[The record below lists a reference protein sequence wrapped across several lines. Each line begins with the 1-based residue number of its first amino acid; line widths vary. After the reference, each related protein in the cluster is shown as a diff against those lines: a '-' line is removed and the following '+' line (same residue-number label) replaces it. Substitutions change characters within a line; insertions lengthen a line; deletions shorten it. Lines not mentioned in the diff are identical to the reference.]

1 MKFSKPVRNTL
12 LIIILSFFFHLFSI
26 KPVVGQTI
34 IPERMLILSDDMALS
49 SETSIDILTTNF
61 SVDENSAVG
70 EIVDTVETSATDTV
84 LFEILDLVGYF
95 DVHDTSGIITI
106 TRTPDHEEFEM
117 IDFRVRAAL
126 ADGVHIADT
135 ALISVYINDLNEP
148 PVVDSATFEVSEKSP
163 KLSLVGEIQATDP
176 DSGDVLQFSL
186 LENPNN
192 IFRIDPNTGDI
203 LVNDSTALDQQ
214 LNSTL
219 LVSVMA
225 ADDNIP
231 SLTDT
236 AQIKINIVDLVSSE
250 SKRLNN
256 TKPVLYPNPAT
267 SKLSILFH
275 SADGGNVSVSLEL
288 YDIAGKRLK
297 SIDVK
302 TPVQGHYNLDLST
315 LQTGF
320 YILRIG
326 RADQNFSYR
335 FFKE

>member
-1 MKFSKPVRNTL
+1 
-12 LIIILSFFFHLFSI
+12 
-26 KPVVGQTI
+26 
-34 IPERMLILSDDMALS
+34 MLILSDDMALS

-84 LFEILDLVGYF
+84 LFEIIDLVGYF

-106 TRTPDHEEFEM
+106 TRTPNHEEFEM
-117 IDFRVRAAL
+117 IEFRVRAAL
-126 ADGVHIADT
+126 ADSAHIADT
-135 ALISVYINDLNEP
+135 ALVSFYINDLNEP
-148 PVVDSATFEVSEKSP
+148 PIVDSATFEVSEKSP

-192 IFRIDPNTGDI
+192 IFRIDENTGDI

-219 LVSVMA
+219 LLSVMA

-236 AQIKINIVDLVSSE
+236 AVIKINIVELVSAE
-250 SKRLNN
+250 NKKLNN
-256 TKPVLYPNPAT
+256 TKPVIYPNPAND
-267 SKLSILFH
+267 KLSVLFH
-275 SADGGNVSVSLEL
+275 NSDDGNESVSFEL
-288 YDIAGKRLK
+288 YDIAGKQRK
-297 SIDVK
+297 SIDVNK
-302 TPVQGHYNLDLST
+302 LVQGQYHLNIST
-315 LQTGF
+315 LQSGF
-320 YILRIG
+320 YILRIARG
-326 RADQNFSYR
+326 DRNFNYR